1 MGASQ
6 QQARG
11 LLSPSRTLGLLP
23 APATHCPLPSAH
35 CWLLL
40 PTAHCPL
47 SAAHSGEAPGSGLLG
62 VPKGHR
68 PAACLS
74 ASESCLSF
82 SNLDLRHTGR
92 DVGRRELAFL
102 L

>member
-11 LLSPSRTLGLLP
+11 LLRPSRTLGLLP

-40 PTAHCPL
+40 PTARSCYPL
-47 SAAHSGEAPGSGLLG
+47 PAVAKPRRSGLLG
-62 VPKGHR
+62 VPKGH
-68 PAACLS
+68 PPSGLP
-74 ASESCLSF
+74 
-82 SNLDLRHTGR
+82 
-92 DVGRRELAFL
+92 VGFRVLPEFQ
-102 L
+102 